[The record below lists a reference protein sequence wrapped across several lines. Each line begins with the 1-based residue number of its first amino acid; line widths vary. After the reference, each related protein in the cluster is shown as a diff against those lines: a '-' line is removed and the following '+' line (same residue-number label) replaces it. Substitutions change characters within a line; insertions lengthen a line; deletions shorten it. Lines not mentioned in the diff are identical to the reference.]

1 MRQDLF
7 DKIVGMSVKYLD
19 QHSHGDIMSRMT
31 NDVENISNT
40 VSQSMSSLFSG
51 VLTIIGTVIMMV
63 ALSPQLAL
71 CSCTTIILTIFA
83 TKNLSKAMRKF
94 YSRRQ
99 VLLGQLNG
107 TVEEMATGIK
117 TVTAFDRQEN
127 VCSDFDKT
135 SDELTKVGIK
145 AEILGGSMGPVM
157 NVINNIGFVII
168 AAAGGYLQ
176 LKDMYLSV

>member
-1 MRQDLF
+1 MYIYTDKTKCHIKPENCKAYETGSF

-71 CSCTTIILTIFA
+71 CSCTTVILTIFA

-107 TVEEMATGIK
+107 TVEGDGHWYQDCYSI
-117 TVTAFDRQEN
+117 
-127 VCSDFDKT
+127 
-135 SDELTKVGIK
+135 
-145 AEILGGSMGPVM
+145 
-157 NVINNIGFVII
+157 
-168 AAAGGYLQ
+168 
-176 LKDMYLSV
+176 